1 MKIVFV
7 MRSLHVGGAERQ
19 LVELARGLNEAG
31 HTVRVKLFY
40 GNGALEPELREAG
53 IPVEILEKR
62 GRWEI
67 VRFLARLVASLR
79 AERPDIVHSYL
90 PVSNIF
96 VALARPA
103 LAGARVVW
111 AIRASDM
118 NRIPLDWPSRA
129 GYGLEALLSPLPD
142 LIVVNSQA
150 GYDHGRVRGIAAK
163 KMAVVPNG
171 IDTDRF
177 RFDAAGRARVRAS
190 LGLAEA
196 DTVVGTVGRIDPI
209 KDLRTFVTAAAKVAP
224 GPAFVLVGEGPDAA
238 RRELEA
244 LAARLGLPRLVF
256 AGRRDDMPAVYS
268 AIDILCSSSL
278 SEGFPNVIAEA
289 MACGCRCVVTDAGD
303 SAEIVGP
310 TGIVVPRGDAG
321 ALARGLQAMLARP
334 REGRDEA
341 ARERI
346 VTRFGKVA
354 LRERTE
360 ALLTRLVS

>member
-19 LVELARGLNEAG
+19 LVELARGLHDAG
-31 HTVRVKLFY
+31 HTVAVKLFY
-40 GNGALEPELREAG
+40 GNGALEPELTGAG
-53 IPVEILEKR
+53 IAVEILEKR

-67 VRFLARLVASLR
+67 VRFLVRLAASLR

-96 VALARPA
+96 TAILRPA
-103 LAGARVVW
+103 LGRARVVW

-177 RFDAAGRARVRAS
+177 RFDAAGRARVRAE
-190 LGLAEA
+190 LGIGA
-196 DTVVGTVGRIDPI
+196 DETVIGAVGRIDPI
-209 KDLRTFVTAAAKVAP
+209 KDLGTLLRAAAKVAQP
-224 GPAFVLVGEGPDAA
+224 LVIVGEGPN
-238 RRELEA
+238 ESLA
-244 LAARLGLPRLVF
+244 LLGKRLGLTRLVW

-268 AIDILCSSSL
+268 AIDILSSSSL
-278 SEGFPNVIAEA
+278 SEGFPNVVAEA

-303 SAEIVGP
+303 SAEIVGA
-310 TGIVVPRGDAG
+310 TGIVVPRGDPE
-321 ALARGLQAMLARP
+321 ALARGLETMLARP
-334 REGRDEA
+334 RDGRDEA

-346 VTRFGKVA
+346 VARFGKLA